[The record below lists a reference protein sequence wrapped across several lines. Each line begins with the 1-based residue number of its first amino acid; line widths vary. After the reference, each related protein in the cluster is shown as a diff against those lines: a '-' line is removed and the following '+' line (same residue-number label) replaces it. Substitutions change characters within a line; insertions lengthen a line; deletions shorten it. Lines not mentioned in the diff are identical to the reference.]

1 MTAFD
6 DIFKSLRTERG
17 VNRQSVVGAIESAL
31 LAAYSSGSG
40 APSADYSRAV
50 FDSETGEMRIERLRD
65 LHAGDL
71 PRPGIDVVD
80 GPNGREI
87 AVVNFDELPDEE
99 REVIELDPA
108 RFGRVAASAAKEA
121 LRREMRHSE
130 QSVVY
135 TPLRPPHRRARHRRS
150 SASASPPACSS
161 RSPTPRRSSRTP
173 S

>member
-17 VNRQSVVGAIESAL
+17 VNRQSVVSAIESAL
-31 LAAYSSGSG
+31 LAAFTSGSDG
-40 APSADYSRAV
+40 PSADYARAV

-87 AVVNFDELPDEE
+87 AVVNFDELPEEE
-99 REVIELDPA
+99 REVIELDAA

-135 TPLRPPHRRARHRRS
+135 TTLRAPHRRARRPAS
-150 SASASPPACSS
+150 SASASPPACS
-161 RSPTPRRSSRTP
+161 
-173 S
+173 